1 MQHTATMPTSNT
13 ITAPRPLLRLWNTIP
28 HFIDT
33 YGVLV
38 IILLIARQALGER
51 LEAMAAANMVLHYIV
66 GVCVVLALLRL
77 AWKRR
82 PLALL
87 NAAPALLLI
96 AHYTPDFLPKA
107 APPPSADS
115 LSILSYNVRGGEME
129 RIISIVDDA
138 NADVVFLQ
146 DAAMSHTLAAGD
158 ELREEYSHQQFT
170 MRDSRGFFIM
180 SRYPFTQPSRPNPR
194 LGFVRHVIEFN
205 GQPLALYNIHLQ
217 SPVGRRSFDS
227 SRRAEQ
233 VAQVLALT
241 ADETLPHVL
250 MGDFNFTEWSPLY
263 DAMAQF
269 YTDAHRAQGW
279 GIGLTRDIG
288 EIPIAR
294 IDHAFASPALNVLES
309 RTWAYSSGS
318 DHRPIFVRIGLD

>member
-1 MQHTATMPTSNT
+1 MQQTATMPTSHTTT
-13 ITAPRPLLRLWNTIP
+13 ILRPLLRVRNAIP
-28 HFIDT
+28 YLIDT

-38 IILLIARQALGER
+38 ILLLLARQVLGER
-51 LEAMAAANMVLHYIV
+51 LEAIAAANMVLHYIV
-66 GVCVVLALLRL
+66 GVCIAFALLRL

-82 PLALL
+82 LLTLL
-87 NAAPALLLI
+87 NAAPALLLV
-96 AHYTPDFLPKA
+96 AYYVPDFLPKT
-107 APPPSADS
+107 APPPITDS

-158 ELREEYSHQQFT
+158 ELRDEYPYQQFT
-170 MRDSRGFFIM
+170 MRDSRGFFMM
-180 SRYPFTQPSRPNPR
+180 SRYLFIGQSRPNPR

-227 SRRAEQ
+227 SRRTEQ
-233 VAQVLALT
+233 VARILALMT
-241 ADETLPHVL
+241 DETLPHVL
-250 MGDFNFTEWSPLY
+250 MGDFNLTEWSPLY
-263 DAMAQF
+263 DTITQH

-294 IDHAFASPALNVLES
+294 IDHAFTSPALNVLES
-309 RTWAYSSGS
+309 KTWAYSSGS
-318 DHRPIFVRIGLD
+318 DHRPIFLRVG